1 MRTSVYVLAALAAAG
16 LTTASAQN
24 TGNPA
29 TTPGTQTPVHQP
41 RTSSPPSTPTPST
54 RTSPTPSQPT
64 QPSSQVTMPS
74 QSSQPSSQVTTPS
87 QPTQPSAATPS
98 QPSQTTQQ
106 TQPNA
111 TTQQTQP
118 NANTQQTV
126 RPPDSARNNANTR
139 TNDAANN
146 ANNATQQN
154 QSRVPPA
161 MRGVGTTGSRPDCSK
176 LRGIEKAECER
187 RDTSRDDLP
196 AGVTTTQPERPQ
208 E

>member
-1 MRTSVYVLAALAAAG
+1 MRTSVHVLAALAAAG

-24 TGNPA
+24 AGNPA
-29 TTPGTQTPVHQP
+29 RPPGAQTPVQQP
-41 RTSSPPSTPTPST
+41 RTSAPPSAPTSSP

-64 QPSSQVTMPS
+64 QPSSQA
-74 QSSQPSSQVTTPS
+74 TPS
-87 QPTQPSAATPS
+87 QPTQTTRS
-98 QPSQTTQQ
+98 SQTSTPAQPTQTTRQAEANATGQQ
-106 TQPNA
+106 TQPSS
-111 TTQQTQP
+111 
-118 NANTQQTV
+118 NTQQTV
-126 RPPDSARNNANTR
+126 RPPDSARADTNTGTDDDLDDTNNAASNR
-139 TNDAANN
+139 
-146 ANNATQQN
+146 ANNATRQN

-161 MRGVGTTGSRPDCSK
+161 MRGVGTTGSRPDCTK

>member
-29 TTPGTQTPVHQP
+29 TKPA
-41 RTSSPPSTPTPST
+41 
-54 RTSPTPSQPT
+54 
-64 QPSSQVTMPS
+64 
-74 QSSQPSSQVTTPS
+74 QSSQ
-87 QPTQPSAATPS
+87 A
-98 QPSQTTQQ
+98 TQQ

-111 TTQQTQP
+111 
-118 NANTQQTV
+118 ANTQQTV
-126 RPPDSARNNANTR
+126 RPPDSARTRNRNTP

-146 ANNATQQN
+146 PARQN
-154 QSRVPPA
+154 QKQVPPA
-161 MRGVGTTGSRPDCSK
+161 MRGVGATGRPDCSK